1 MKIIKSLTTTIIL
14 GAAFFSGSAFAYN
27 AGNTDDK
34 CIAPKFRSFSPPEQT
49 KDTPVPEVEPESE
62 IGFTVS
68 GTADPTTIRAAA
80 KDLPL
85 KLDIIDK
92 KSYYQ
97 VSARLPAALNGKYA
111 RIHLKVKAQKGECRT
126 KDGWLIKIKKAA
138 DVATE
143 AEEAPTT
150 EE

>member
-14 GAAFFSGSAFAYN
+14 GTVFFSGSAFAYN
-27 AGNTDDK
+27 AGDTEKK
-34 CIAPKFRSFSPPEQT
+34 CLTPKFRSFSPPEHTQGN
-49 KDTPVPEVEPESE
+49 PVPEVDPESE

-68 GTADPTTIRAAA
+68 GYADPTTIRATA
-80 KDLPL
+80 KDQPL

-92 KSYYQ
+92 KSYYK
-97 VSARLPAALNGKYA
+97 VSARLPAVLNGKFV
-111 RIHLKVKAQKGECRT
+111 RIHLKVKAQKGECRA

-143 AEEAPTT
+143 AAPTT

>member
-1 MKIIKSLTTTIIL
+1 MKIIKNLTTTIIL
-14 GAAFFSGSAFAYN
+14 GAVFFSGSAFAYN
-27 AGNTDDK
+27 AGDTEKK
-34 CIAPKFRSFSPPEQT
+34 CLAPKFRSFSPPEHT
-49 KDTPVPEVEPESE
+49 KGNPVPEVEPESE
-62 IGFTVS
+62 ISFTVS
-68 GTADPTTIRAAA
+68 GYADPTTIRAAA
-80 KDLPL
+80 KDQPL

-97 VSARLPAALNGKYA
+97 VSARLPAVLTGKYA

-138 DVATE
+138 EVATK
-143 AEEAPTT
+143 EAPTT

>member
-14 GAAFFSGSAFAYN
+14 GSVLLSGSAFAYN

-34 CIAPKFRSFSPPEQT
+34 CLAPKFRSFSPPEH
-49 KDTPVPEVEPESE
+49 KKGDPVPEVDPESE
-62 IGFTVS
+62 ISFTVS
-68 GTADPTTIRAAA
+68 GLADPTTIRATA

-85 KLDIIDK
+85 KLDIIDR

-97 VSARLPAALNGKYA
+97 VKTTLPAALTGKYA

-138 DVATE
+138 DVTPEAEVAPATE
-143 AEEAPTT
+143 E
-150 EE
+150 